1 MTTAAER
8 EATRHRR
15 LVHSSRIFELGA
27 ELIGVATRADDDALR
42 ELGQALIRTADAWQ
56 IQHVAW
62 GDQHD

>member
-1 MTTAAER
+1 MTAAAER
-8 EATRHRR
+8 ESTRH
-15 LVHSSRIFELGA
+15 LAHSSRIFELGA

-62 GDQHD
+62 GDQHG